1 MASLNP
7 AKWGRGQSTSQHVA
21 NYSKDSSGSGNC
33 GGLDKSLSNSNI
45 TAGNREKARTWVREQ
60 ASRFMESYAE
70 SEECGPPH
78 PALCVLSRLTAAID
92 KLPGDESDCQTAM
105 FDLRNILIE
114 SDISPFEVNHSGLIK
129 ALISFMTLE
138 EGRVDRDMRL
148 KIFLHVFTG
157 LPINVQNI
165 TSIRDLQEWNP
176 TYFSALVAKL
186 SGCVSQLEQFPVKV
200 HDLPAGPNGAR
211 GGGTSALKFFNT
223 HQLKCNLQ
231 RHPDCTN
238 LKQWKGGTVKI
249 DPLALVQAI
258 ERYLVVRGYG
268 RLRDKDNADSDD
280 DNSEDDIDDTLA
292 TVVFAQTGS
301 RHKLQF
307 LIGDN
312 VLPYTMTV
320 YQAVRQFSPTAN
332 DQSEIDTESEMP
344 LGNAGVW
351 VQTHTIYYRPLPEDA
366 SSTNKSMTAQH
377 STRKGK
383 ISSKSHMRRKGDEL
397 WSEGIIPAVASP
409 LKTFLVQSLPETVT
423 IQDASLEVLCLLRV
437 LCSLNRYWNI
447 LHPSLEYVPIIG
459 QSEFI
464 NSKIA
469 AKANRQLQDPLVI
482 MTGNLPQWLHQIAG
496 VCPFLFPFETRQ
508 LLFYANS
515 FDRDRALQ
523 RLIDSSPDINS
534 NDTSERVTPRLDRRK
549 RTISRDDILKQAE
562 AVIQDLASS
571 KALLE
576 IQYENEVGTGLGPTL
591 EFYALV
597 SRELQRA
604 DLDLWHGSESFK
616 HRQNN
621 INDIIKNNDTTSVN
635 SEDSYKMKHAD
646 NNGQQLIIDNSLDMP
661 ALTVDDDNYRTN
673 NIKASE
679 SDVSVSYV
687 HSPVGLFP
695 MALGRTTKVSQMSKL
710 KSKFKFLG
718 KFMAKA
724 VMDSRMVRNNLNM
737 ILVNL
742 NFDLHSISNILIPF

>member
-21 NYSKDSSGSGNC
+21 SYSKDPSGSSC

-60 ASRFMESYAE
+60 ASKFMESYAE

-78 PALCVLSRLTAAID
+78 PALCVLSRLTAAIE

-129 ALISFMTLE
+129 ALINFMTLE
-138 EGRVDRDMRL
+138 EGKVNRDERL

-157 LPINVQNI
+157 LPLRIQNV
-165 TSIRDLQEWNP
+165 TSVRELQDWNP
-176 TYFSALVAKL
+176 MYFSALVAKL

-200 HDLPAGPNGAR
+200 HDLPAGPNGTR

-351 VQTHTIYYRPLPEDA
+351 VQTHTIYYRPLSEDA
-366 SSTNKSMTAQH
+366 GGSNKSISSQH

-397 WSEGIIPAVASP
+397 WNEGIIPPLASP
-409 LKTFLVQSLPETVT
+409 LKQFLVQSLPDSVT

-437 LCSLNRYWNI
+437 LCSLNRHWNI
-447 LHPSLEYVPIIG
+447 LYPSLEYVSIITN
-459 QSEFI
+459 SEFI

-482 MTGNLPQWLHQIAG
+482 MTGNLPQWLHQIAAA
-496 VCPFLFPFETRQ
+496 CPFLFPFETRQ

-523 RLIDSSPDINS
+523 RLIDSSPEINS

-604 DLDLWHGSESFK
+604 DLDLWHGSDNFK
-616 HRQNN
+616 HRQNS
-621 INDIIKNNDTTSVN
+621 ISDIIKNNDTASVN
-635 SEDSYKMKHAD
+635 SEDSYKMKQAD
-646 NNGQQLIIDNSLDMP
+646 NNGQLIIDNNLDMP
-661 ALTVDDDNYRTN
+661 PLAVDESNFRTN
-673 NIKASE
+673 NITASD
-679 SDVSVSYV
+679 SDSSIAYV
-687 HSPVGLFP
+687 HSSVGLFP

-724 VMDSRMVRNNLNM
+724 VMDSRMVS
-737 ILVNL
+737 
-742 NFDLHSISNILIPF
+742 NFYLYYSNCNKIFP